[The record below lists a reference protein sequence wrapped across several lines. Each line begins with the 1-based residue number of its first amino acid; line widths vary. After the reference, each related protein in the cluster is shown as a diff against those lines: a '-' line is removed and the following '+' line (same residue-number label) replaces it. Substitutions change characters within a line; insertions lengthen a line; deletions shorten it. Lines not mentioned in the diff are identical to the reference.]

1 MPREMPSGAGSVRY
15 GPFSKG
21 WRMPPRRCARP
32 TGIST
37 RPATLARH
45 SVRMVAEPPDPAD
58 AAPYEGRTIADVAR
72 ALKARDVSAE
82 SLTER
87 CLARIAERDSSINAF
102 ISVLDEQARGQ
113 SREADREI
121 AAGRYRGPL
130 HGVPI
135 AVKDLCYTKGSPTA
149 AGMAIHKNFSPDHDS
164 TVVERFAQAGAVLL
178 GKLQLTEGAFADHHP
193 AKEGYPIEDA
203 EAGGATASA
212 VPLPNL
218 LAAADV
224 AKGEAVFAKCAA
236 CHTINSGGAN
246 GIGPNLYGT
255 MGEPI
260 GQGKAGFGFS
270 DALKNVGGTWDF
282 EKMDHW
288 LTSPRKFANG
298 TKMSFA
304 GLGSAEDRANL
315 IVYLNAQ
322 GSNLP
327 LPAAEAA
334 PAADAAAAPAAA
346 DKGAAAPAEGA
357 AAARAPAEAKK

>member
-1 MPREMPSGAGSVRY
+1 MDNRNN
-15 GPFSKG
+15 
-21 WRMPPRRCARP
+21 
-32 TGIST
+32 
-37 RPATLARH
+37 
-45 SVRMVAEPPDPAD
+45 
-58 AAPYEGRTIADVAR
+58 TIAGWVLFAGIC
-72 ALKARDVSAE
+72 ALG
-82 SLTER
+82 LT
-87 CLARIAERDSSINAF
+87 I
-102 ISVLDEQARGQ
+102 
-113 SREADREI
+113 
-121 AAGRYRGPL
+121 
-130 HGVPI
+130 
-135 AVKDLCYTKGSPTA
+135 GS
-149 AGMAIHKNFSPDHDS
+149 GM
-164 TVVERFAQAGAVLL
+164 V
-178 GKLQLTEGAFADHHP
+178 FADHHP
-193 AKEGYPIEDA
+193 EKEGYPIEDA
-203 EAGGATASA
+203 EAGGGGGESA

-260 GQGKAGFGFS
+260 GQGKGGFPFS

-304 GLGSAEDRANL
+304 GLGNAEDRANL

-334 PAADAAAAPAAA
+334 PATDT
-346 DKGAAAPAEGA
+346 AAAPAEGA
-357 AAARAPAEAKK
+357 AAPEGAAAAPAAPAEAKK